1 MPFNGDT
8 RLRSELGRDEQLL
21 WSGTPAQGVRFRMV
35 DIFLVPFSVMWGGFA
50 LFWEA
55 TAFYQAGV
63 RVSATPP
70 YITGSEFSFMT
81 LWGIPFCLIG
91 LYMIFGRFFV
101 DAAARAKTAYAVTDR
116 RIIIT
121 CGNSVQSL
129 TLNNLPQ
136 IELKTGANGRGS
148 IIFGQSNLFMG
159 TGWPAWGVRGTGPS
173 LMFDGI
179 AKVREVHTLII
190 DAAQKSK
197 GR

>member
-21 WSGTPAQGVRFRMV
+21 WSGTPAQGLRFHRS
-35 DIFLVPFSVMWGGFA
+35 DLLLVPFSLMWGGFA
-50 LFWEA
+50 FVWEA
-55 TAFYQAGV
+55 GVLYAAGV
-63 RVSATPP
+63 RLSTTPP
-70 YITGSEFSFMT
+70 YITGSDFNFMT
-81 LWGIPFCLIG
+81 IWGIPFCLIG
-91 LYMIFGRFFV
+91 LYLIFGRFFV

-121 CGNSVQSL
+121 RGTSVQSL

-148 IIFGQSNLFMG
+148 IIFGPSNLFMG
-159 TGWPAWGVRGTGPS
+159 TGWPAWGVRGAGPS

-179 AKVREVHTLII
+179 AKVREVHALII
-190 DAAQKSK
+190 DTAQKIK